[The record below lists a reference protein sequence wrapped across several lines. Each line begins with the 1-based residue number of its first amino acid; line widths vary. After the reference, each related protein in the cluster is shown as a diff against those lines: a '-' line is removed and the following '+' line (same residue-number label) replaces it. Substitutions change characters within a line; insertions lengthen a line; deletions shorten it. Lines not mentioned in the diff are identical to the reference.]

1 MKKIY
6 VPDPKEA
13 VNLSREN
20 VYSGFDGVFFMS
32 DGQPLGCTDTD
43 LLDSS
48 PAAFLDAY
56 SKDYNAL
63 ELLCCVVIQTKKSP
77 AIIGMIAER
86 HPAVGESL
94 MSMMLRQREL
104 IAECFSRWSGVGKS
118 VDEKDAYT
126 QYVAACLSAAARVK
140 AHKLLCE
147 ME

>member
-6 VPDPKEA
+6 VTDPHEA
-13 VNLSREN
+13 VNLPLEN

-43 LLDSS
+43 LLDAN

-56 SKDYNAL
+56 TQDHNAL

-86 HPAVGESL
+86 SPAVGEAL
-94 MSMMLRQREL
+94 LSMMLRQRDV
-104 IAECFSRWSGVGKS
+104 IAECLKRFGEARSS
-118 VDEKDAYT
+118 ENDAYT
-126 QYVAACLSAAARVK
+126 QYVAACLSASARVK
-140 AHKLLCE
+140 AHALLGE
-147 ME
+147 IE